1 MDVCRL
7 FIDEVGNGD
16 LAAASDI
23 PNERYLSLTGI
34 LTRVDLYNKRFLPEV
49 SDFKTAI
56 FGAGGEKIVLHRR
69 EIVRREGVFAT
80 LRAPEKQVQF
90 DSGMMQLFRGLPYL
104 ASTVSIDK
112 KEHLELYGEWTRD
125 PYHYCLQALVERYIL
140 WMNRHGYRGDVAIE
154 ARSKAPDKRVK
165 VVFTEIFERGTENI
179 KSTLV
184 QKCLTSREI
193 KFMSKSDNC
202 PAMQITDLIAHPSFR
217 GMKFDRLG
225 IVHPDDYGTK
235 VVQILE
241 QWKYSRHPKTG
252 IRIGWGKKW
261 LPK

>member
-1 MDVCRL
+1 MVLCRL

-34 LTRVDLYNKRFLPEV
+34 LTRIDLYNKKFLPELAN
-49 SDFKTAI
+49 FKSTI
-56 FGAGGEKIVLHRR
+56 FGPGGEKIVLHRR
-69 EIVRREGVFAT
+69 EIVRREGVFST
-80 LRAPEKQVQF
+80 LRASDKKAAF
-90 DSGMMQLFRGLPYL
+90 DDGMMQLFRGLPYL

-112 KEHLELYGEWTRD
+112 KQHLESYGEWTRD
-125 PYHYCLQALVERYIL
+125 PYDYCLQALVERYIL

-154 ARSKAPDKRVK
+154 ARSKTPDKRVK
-165 VVFTEIFERGTENI
+165 AAFADIFDRGTENI
-179 KSTLV
+179 KAALI
-184 QKCLTSREI
+184 QQRLTSREI

-202 PAMQITDLIAHPSFR
+202 PAMQITDLLAHPSFR

-225 IVHPDDYGTK
+225 IPHPDDYGTK
-235 VVQILE
+235 VVEILE

-252 IRIGWGKKW
+252 IRVGWGKKW
-261 LPK
+261 LPI